1 MSGATQTGQ
10 TPPPYAGLKVIE
22 LAEDVGGELLG
33 RTLAEMGATVTK
45 VEPPQGS
52 PTRAVGPFAQGHD
65 GPDAS
70 LNFWYYNTDK
80 RSVVIAPDALA
91 ARLPD
96 LLADADVLIVSLQ
109 PARIAALGLDLTAIA
124 AAHSKLIV
132 VVMTPYG
139 LTGPWKDYAPSNL
152 TAIAGGGPL
161 MMCGYDDHSIP
172 PINPG
177 GDQAYHTAAAFG
189 HIAVLAA
196 LLDRQQSGLGQV
208 VDLSM
213 HSANALNTELGNP
226 YWFYNGVSVQ
236 RQTCRHAQPVM
247 TQPAMFQCAD
257 GSYVYYTLILAD
269 QHSWKILVAWMDEMG
284 MAAHLV
290 EPEFSDVV
298 HRQANMGEIQELV
311 ECFFLIQDGHEAYLE
326 GQRRGLPIGIVN
338 APEELLEDEHLVA
351 RNYFVPVDT
360 DTALGEVLFPGDT
373 YRFSA
378 FASVPKTRA
387 PRLGEHG

>member
-1 MSGATQTGQ
+1 MAGVTETGAT
-10 TPPPYAGLKVIE
+10 PPYTGLNVIE
-22 LAEDVGGELLG
+22 LAEDVGGEFVG

-45 VEPPQGS
+45 IEPPEGS
-52 PTRAVGPFAQGHD
+52 PTRAVGPFAQGQE

-80 RSVVIAPDALA
+80 RSVVVPSEAT
-91 ARLPD
+91 ARRLSD
-96 LLADADVLIVSLQ
+96 LLADADVLVLSLQ
-109 PARIAALGLDLTAIA
+109 PARLAALGIDPEALSA
-124 AAHSKLIV
+124 AYPRLIV

-139 LTGPWKDYAPSNL
+139 RTGPWKDYAPSNL

-161 MMCGYDDHSIP
+161 MMCGYDDHTIP

-208 VDLSM
+208 IDLSM

-226 YWFYNGVSVQ
+226 YWFYNAVPVQ

-269 QHSWKILVAWMDEMG
+269 QHSWKILVQWMDEMG
-284 MAAHLV
+284 MAAHLT

-298 HRQANMGEIQELV
+298 HRQQNMGEIQELV
-311 ECFFLIQDGHEAYLE
+311 ECFFLIQEGHEAYLE
-326 GQRRGLPIGIVN
+326 GQKRGLPIGIVN
-338 APEELLEDEHLVA
+338 APEELLDDEHLKD
-351 RNYFVPVDT
+351 RQYFVTVET
-360 DTALGEVLFPGDT
+360 DTALGAVLFPGDT

-378 FASVPKTRA
+378 FSSVPKQRA
-387 PRLGEHG
+387 PHLGEHG

>member
-1 MSGATQTGQ
+1 MAGAMS
-10 TPPPYAGLKVIE
+10 PYAGLNVVE
-22 LAEDVGGELLG
+22 LAEDVGGEFLG
-33 RTLAEMGATVTK
+33 RMLAEMGAQVTK

-52 PTRAVGPFAQGHD
+52 PTRAVGPFAQGQD

-80 RSVVIAPDALA
+80 HSVVVEPDALA
-91 ARLPD
+91 SRLPD
-96 LLADADVLIVSLQ
+96 LLAGADVLIVSLQ
-109 PARIAALGLDLTAIA
+109 PARQAALGLNLDAIA
-124 AAHSKLIV
+124 AANPALIV

-139 LTGPWKDYAPSNL
+139 LTGPWKDYVPSNL

-161 MMCGYDDHSIP
+161 MMCGYDDHTIP

-177 GDQAYHTAAAFG
+177 GDQAYHTVAAFG

-196 LLDRQQSGLGQV
+196 LLDRQQTGLGQV
-208 VDLSM
+208 IDLSM

-226 YWFYNGVSVQ
+226 YWFYNGVNVQ

-269 QHSWKILVAWMDEMG
+269 QHSWKILVQWMDEMG
-284 MAAHLV
+284 MAAHLT

-298 HRQANMGEIQELV
+298 HRQQNMGEIQELV

-326 GQRRGLPIGIVN
+326 GQRRGLPVGIVN
-338 APEELLEDEHLVA
+338 APEELLEDEHLVE
-351 RNYFVPVDT
+351 RQFFVPVET

-378 FASVPKTRA
+378 FASVPKRRA